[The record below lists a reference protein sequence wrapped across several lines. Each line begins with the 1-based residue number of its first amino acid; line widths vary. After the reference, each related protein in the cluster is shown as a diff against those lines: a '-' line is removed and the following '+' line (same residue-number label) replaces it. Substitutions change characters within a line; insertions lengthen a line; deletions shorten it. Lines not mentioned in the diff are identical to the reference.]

1 MAHSVAIDSEAT
13 DLDSTASLPEC
24 EETLAPSAV
33 PSDAAPEAAASDPQ
47 HLLEAAQ
54 QREQDARRA
63 LNLLISILDELPVG
77 LTVQSDDGKTLFTNG
92 TAAEFFGA
100 TPTSGAPQSEEPKSD
115 AVMSEDCVSD
125 PRGER
130 IFLKSC
136 RSAKIL
142 DRDLVLSASI
152 DFTKR
157 KQIETELSK
166 RAYFDDLTG
175 LPNRTLIQDHVE
187 QLLANTKSQAAI
199 CARFHRHRQFQ
210 AHQRL
215 LHACDRRRAA
225 DEGRAARSPPISAS
239 RTSSAASAATNSCW
253 CSSRSP
259 ATRDLAVIIDRIL
272 QELKEPFLIEGYEI
286 LTSAS
291 IGVSVYPDHGLN
303 YEMLRRAADTAM
315 YRIKG
320 AAKGGAALF
329 DSDMGRDMTVRMAQE
344 QRLRLAVRDGR
355 FCCAFQ
361 PKVDMRTQEVA
372 GVEALI
378 RLRDDDGVIQAP
390 GEFIGLA
397 AELGLIDDLT
407 YLALGEIL
415 KSMDL
420 IDEAFGA
427 HATVSINVAAQQA
440 GDLEFMRDFC
450 QEIGS
455 SAYAERFI
463 VEVTEDA
470 FVAKS
475 RFQSHVLPMLR
486 EARLRVSI
494 DDFGTGYSSL
504 AQLADITA
512 DELKIDR
519 SFITAIHQRSR
530 SQSILKAIEALSE
543 SLGMTVIAEG
553 VETEE
558 EAAFLQAETRI
569 RYAQGFY
576 YSKPIFMDELTPAR
590 GGAAFAQSC
599 LAARAV
605 GRARRS
611 VNTALANVF
620 ARCVAGN
627 AHRVLTN
634 RRLTLA

>member
-1 MAHSVAIDSEAT
+1 MAQSVAIDGEAT
-13 DLDSTASLPEC
+13 DLDSAASLPEC
-24 EETLAPSAV
+24 AETPALAPTAV
-33 PSDAAPEAAASDPQ
+33 PPDPQ

-63 LNLLISILDELPVG
+63 LNLLISIMDELPVG

-92 TAAEFFGA
+92 TAGEFFGTA
-100 TPTSGAPQSEEPKSD
+100 PTSGVTRSEEPKSD
-115 AVMSEDCVSD
+115 AVMSEDCVSG
-125 PRGER
+125 PQGER

-136 RSAKIL
+136 RPAKIL
-142 DRDLVLSASI
+142 DRDLVLSASV

-157 KQIETELSK
+157 KEIETELSK

-187 QLLANTKSQAAI
+187 QLLANTKVKRRFALSFIDIDNFKHINDYYTHAIGDALLMKVAQRIAAHI
-199 CARFHRHRQFQ
+199 RSSDVIGRISGDEF
-210 AHQRL
+210 L
-215 LHACDRRRAA
+215 LVLEPIA
-225 DEGRAARSPPISAS
+225 DDDA
-239 RTSSAASAATNSCW
+239 
-253 CSSRSP
+253 
-259 ATRDLAVIIDRIL
+259 LAGIIDRIL

-320 AAKGGAALF
+320 GAKGGAALF

-378 RLRDDDGVIQAP
+378 RLRDEDGLIQAP

-440 GDLEFMRDFC
+440 GDIEFMRGFC
-450 QEIGS
+450 QELG
-455 SAYAERFI
+455 ATDYAERFI
-463 VEVTEDA
+463 VEVTEEA
-470 FVAKS
+470 FVAKN

-519 SFITAIHQRSR
+519 SFITDIHERSR

-553 VETEE
+553 VEKEE
-558 EAAFLQAETRI
+558 EAAFLQAETKI

-576 YSKPIFMDELTPAR
+576 YSKPIFMEELAPSR
-590 GGAAFAQSC
+590 GGSGNLRNSASP
-599 LAARAV
+599 RE
-605 GRARRS
+605 RS
-611 VNTALANVF
+611 LTRSTAL
-620 ARCVAGN
+620 
-627 AHRVLTN
+627 T
-634 RRLTLA
+634 RR

>member
-1 MAHSVAIDSEAT
+1 MTDSDVIDT
-13 DLDSTASLPEC
+13 DSAAALPEC
-24 EETLAPSAV
+24 EQTPPLAPPSA
-33 PSDAAPEAAASDPQ
+33 PPAEMPDLQRRLDEALA
-47 HLLEAAQ
+47 
-54 QREQDARRA
+54 RERDARRA
-63 LNLLISILDELPVG
+63 LNLMVTILDKLPVG
-77 LTVQSDDGKTLFTNG
+77 LTVQSNDGKTLFTND
-92 TAAEFFGA
+92 TAADFFGA
-100 TPTSGAPQSEEPKSD
+100 TPVSSGEQSKVPKSD
-115 AVMSEDCVSD
+115 AVISEDYVNGPD
-125 PRGER
+125 GER
-130 IFLKSC
+130 TFLKSC
-136 RSAKIL
+136 RPAKIL
-142 DRDLVLSASI
+142 DHDLVISASI
-152 DFTKR
+152 DFTER

-187 QLLANTKSQAAI
+187 QLLAKPEEQRRFALAFIDIDNFKHINDYYTHAIGDALLVKVAQRIAAHVRNSDVVGRI
-199 CARFHRHRQFQ
+199 SGDEF
-210 AHQRL
+210 L
-215 LHACDRRRAA
+215 LVL
-225 DEGRAARSPPISAS
+225 EPV
-239 RTSSAASAATNSCW
+239 TSDS
-253 CSSRSP
+253 
-259 ATRDLAVIIDRIL
+259 DLALIVDRIL

-291 IGVSVYPDHGLN
+291 IGVSIYPDHGLN

-320 AAKGGAALF
+320 GTKGGAALF
-329 DSDMGRDMTVRMAQE
+329 NSDMGRDMTVRMAQE
-344 QRLRLAVRDGR
+344 QRLRLAVRDGH

-361 PKVDMRTQEVA
+361 PKVDMRTEEVA

-378 RLRDDDGVIQAP
+378 RLRDQDGLIQTP

-407 YLALGEIL
+407 YLALGQIL
-415 KSMDL
+415 KSMAL
-420 IDEAFGA
+420 IDEAFGT

-440 GDLEFMRDFC
+440 GDLEFMRGFC
-450 QEIGS
+450 QEVAS
-455 SAYAERFI
+455 SSCAERFI

-470 FVAKS
+470 FLAKS

-530 SQSILKAIEALSE
+530 SQSILKAIEALSD

-553 VETEE
+553 VETAE

-576 YSKPIFMDELTPAR
+576 YSKPIFMEELAPTR
-590 GGAAFAQSC
+590 RGAASRNV
-599 LAARAV
+599 AAPRERSMVRGA
-605 GRARRS
+605 ALTRR
-611 VNTALANVF
+611 
-620 ARCVAGN
+620 
-627 AHRVLTN
+627 
-634 RRLTLA
+634 

>member
-1 MAHSVAIDSEAT
+1 MAQSVAIDGEAT
-13 DLDSTASLPEC
+13 DLDSAASLPEC
-24 EETLAPSAV
+24 AETPALAPSAV
-33 PSDAAPEAAASDPQ
+33 PPEAASEAAPDPQ

-63 LNLLISILDELPVG
+63 LNLLISIMDELPVG

-92 TAAEFFGA
+92 TAGEFFGT
-100 TPTSGAPQSEEPKSD
+100 TPTSGATRSDEPKSD
-115 AVMSEDCVSD
+115 AVVSEACVSG
-125 PRGER
+125 PQGER

-136 RSAKIL
+136 RPAKIL
-142 DRDLVLSASI
+142 DRNLVLSASV

-157 KQIETELSK
+157 KEIETELSK

-187 QLLANTKSQAAI
+187 QLLTKTEAKPRFALAFIDIDNFKHINDYYTHAIGDALLMKVAQRIAAHI
-199 CARFHRHRQFQ
+199 RSSDVIGRISGDEF
-210 AHQRL
+210 L
-215 LHACDRRRAA
+215 LV
-225 DEGRAARSPPISAS
+225 
-239 RTSSAASAATNSCW
+239 
-253 CSSRSP
+253 
-259 ATRDLAVIIDRIL
+259 LAPVDDDDALAGIIDRIL

-320 AAKGGAALF
+320 GAKGGAALF

-378 RLRDDDGVIQAP
+378 RLRDEDGLIQAP

-440 GDLEFMRDFC
+440 GDIEFMRGFC
-450 QEIGS
+450 RELG
-455 SAYAERFI
+455 ATDYAERFI
-463 VEVTEDA
+463 VEVTEEA
-470 FVAKS
+470 FVAKN

-519 SFITAIHQRSR
+519 SFITDIHERSR

-553 VETEE
+553 VEKEE
-558 EAAFLQAETRI
+558 EAAFLQAETKI

-576 YSKPIFMDELTPAR
+576 YSKPIFMEELAPT
-590 GGAAFAQSC
+590 
-599 LAARAV
+599 
-605 GRARRS
+605 RS
-611 VNTALANVF
+611 GSGNLRNSASPRERSLTRSTAL
-620 ARCVAGN
+620 
-627 AHRVLTN
+627 T
-634 RRLTLA
+634 RR

>member
-1 MAHSVAIDSEAT
+1 MASSEVI
-13 DLDSTASLPEC
+13 DLDCPTPLPEC
-24 EETLAPSAV
+24 ESTSLLAPSSTPPTETPDLQRQLDQA
-33 PSDAAPEAAASDPQ
+33 
-47 HLLEAAQ
+47 LL
-54 QREQDARRA
+54 REQHARRA
-63 LNLLISILDELPVG
+63 LNLMVTILDALPVG
-77 LTVQSDDGKTLFTNG
+77 LTVQSDNGKTLFTND
-92 TAAEFFGA
+92 TAAKFFGA
-100 TPTSGAPQSEEPKSD
+100 TPVSTDAHSEESKSD
-115 AVMSEDCVSD
+115 AVMSEDFISGAD
-125 PRGER
+125 GER

-136 RSAKIL
+136 RQARIL
-142 DRDLVLSASI
+142 DRDLLLSASL
-152 DFTKR
+152 DFTRR
-157 KQIETELSK
+157 KQIESELSK
-166 RAYFDDLTG
+166 RAFFDDLTG
-175 LPNRTLIQDHVE
+175 LPNRTLIQDHVD
-187 QLLANTKSQAAI
+187 QLLAKPQEQRRFALAFIDIDNFKHINDYYTHAIGDALLVKVAQRVAAHI
-199 CARFHRHRQFQ
+199 RSSDVIGRISGDEF
-210 AHQRL
+210 L
-215 LHACDRRRAA
+215 LVL
-225 DEGRAARSPPISAS
+225 EPLAS
-239 RTSSAASAATNSCW
+239 DK
-253 CSSRSP
+253 
-259 ATRDLAVIIDRIL
+259 DLALIFDRIL
-272 QELKEPFLIEGYEI
+272 LELKEPFLIEGYEI

-320 AAKGGAALF
+320 GTKGGAALF
-329 DSDMGRDMTVRMAQE
+329 NSDMGRDMTVRMAQE
-344 QRLRLAVRDGR
+344 QRLRLAVRDGD

-361 PKVDMRTQEVA
+361 PKVDMRTEEVA

-378 RLRDDDGVIQAP
+378 RLRDADGVIQAP

-407 YLALGEIL
+407 YLALEQIL
-415 KSMDL
+415 NSMDL
-420 IDEAFGA
+420 IDEAFGP

-440 GDLEFMRDFC
+440 GDFEFMRSFC

-470 FVAKS
+470 FLVKS

-558 EAAFLQAETRI
+558 EAAFLLAETRI

-576 YSKPIFMDELTPAR
+576 YSKPIFMEQLTLMRSRASGVRSLSSRRERSVAR
-590 GGAAFAQSC
+590 GAA
-599 LAARAV
+599 LT
-605 GRARRS
+605 RR
-611 VNTALANVF
+611 
-620 ARCVAGN
+620 
-627 AHRVLTN
+627 
-634 RRLTLA
+634 